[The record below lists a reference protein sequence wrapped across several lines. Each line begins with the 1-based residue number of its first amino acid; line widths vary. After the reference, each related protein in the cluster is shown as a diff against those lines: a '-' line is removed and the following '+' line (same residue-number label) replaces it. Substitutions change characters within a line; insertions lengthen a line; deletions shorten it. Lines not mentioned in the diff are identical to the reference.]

1 MVRARP
7 LASLSAAV
15 VSAALIFAACGG
27 DDDDTTTSTPA
38 ASEPAA
44 TTPAETT
51 PVETTPVDT
60 TPVETTPAETTPA
73 ETAPVETDAPETTAA
88 ALGSVID
95 VANEAGTFTILLA
108 AVETAGLTDTLATG
122 KYTVLAPTDETIT
135 AAMDQA
141 SIDAMLADPALAL
154 ALVNTH
160 VLPGAQDAHGIGVFN
175 SVVTISGAPLE
186 VTEDGDVVVV
196 QGAKI
201 ITPDIAADNGFVH
214 VIDSVI
220 TPPAA

>member
-15 VSAALIFAACGG
+15 VTAALIFAACGG
-27 DDDDTTTSTPA
+27 DDDATTTTSTPV

-44 TTPAETT
+44 TTPAETA
-51 PVETTPVDT
+51 PLETTAP
-60 TPVETTPAETTPA
+60 ETTPAETTPA

-88 ALGSVID
+88 AVGSVID
-95 VANEAGTFTILLA
+95 VANEAGTFTIFLA
-108 AVETAGLTDTLATG
+108 AVDTAGMTDELKVG
-122 KYTVLAPTDETIT
+122 KYTLLAPTDETIT

-141 SIDAMLADPALAL
+141 SIDAMLADPEQAL
-154 ALVNTH
+154 ALVNVH
-160 VLPGAQDAHGIGVFN
+160 VLPGSEDAHTIGVFN
-175 SVVTISGAPLE
+175 SVVTLSGGSLD

-201 ITPDIAADNGFVH
+201 VTPDIAADNGFVH

>member
-1 MVRARP
+1 MK
-7 LASLSAAV
+7 
-15 VSAALIFAACGG
+15 GG

-44 TTPAETT
+44 TTPAETNA
-51 PVETTPVDT
+51 PVETMPA
-60 TPVETTPAETTPA
+60 ETTPAETVPVETVPA

-88 ALGSVID
+88 AVGSVLD

-108 AVETAGLTDTLATG
+108 AVDAAGLTDTLATG
-122 KYTVLAPTDETIT
+122 KYTLLAPTDETIT

-154 ALVNTH
+154 ALVNVH
-160 VLPGAQDAHGIGVFN
+160 VLPGEEDAHTIGVFN
-175 SVVTISGAPLE
+175 SVVTLGGASLD
-186 VTEDGDVVVV
+186 VAKDGDVVVV
-196 QGAKI
+196 QGATI

-214 VIDSVI
+214 VIDSII
-220 TPPAA
+220 TPPAAG